1 MSISAQ
7 QIKELRDKT
16 GAGISDVKK
25 ALEDAKGNLEAAFKL
40 LERKL
45 GSASLK
51 RASRETKAGLI
62 GSYVH
67 SNGRIA
73 ALVEV
78 FCETDFVA
86 RNPGFN
92 ELAHDLAMHVTAM
105 KPIFMS
111 VKDVPPE
118 EWQTEKARFMEEAK
132 KMNKPPEML
141 ENIVDGKLKAYFEP
155 LSFLEQTFVKGQDK
169 KVLEVV
175 NEASGRFGENIKVN
189 KFVRLEI

>member
-25 ALEDAKGNLEAAFKL
+25 ALEDAKGDTGAAFKM

-45 GSASLK
+45 GSAALK
-51 RASRETKAGLI
+51 KASRETKSGLI
-62 GSYVH
+62 GSYIH

-86 RNPGFN
+86 RNPSFL
-92 ELAHDLAMHVTAM
+92 ELAHDLAMHVAAM
-105 KPIFMS
+105 KPVFMS
-111 VKDVPPE
+111 VQDVPPE
-118 EWQTEKARFMEEAK
+118 EWQTEKARFAEEAK
-132 KMNKPPEML
+132 KMNKPQEVL
-141 ENIVDGKLKAYFEP
+141 ESIVEGKLKAYFEP
-155 LSFLEQTFVKGQDK
+155 LSFLEQPFVKDQNK
-169 KVLEVV
+169 KISEVI
-175 NEASGRFGENIKVN
+175 NESIGRFGENIKVN